1 MEKSLV
7 LIKPDA
13 VHRNL
18 IGLIIAL
25 YEKEGLVVEKMIKL
39 RPSKTQAAVHY
50 QDHQDKPFY
59 PGLIESLTSSDIVA
73 MVLQGDGAIEKV
85 RAINGA
91 TDPKQA
97 NPGTIR
103 ALYGQELPN
112 NSVHASDSPESADRE
127 IAIWFSTN

>member
-1 MEKSLV
+1 MLFRS
-7 LIKPDA
+7 
-13 VHRNL
+13 
-18 IGLIIAL
+18 
-25 YEKEGLVVEKMIKL
+25 
-39 RPSKTQAAVHY
+39 
-50 QDHQDKPFY
+50 
-59 PGLIESLTSSDIVA
+59 LIESLTSSDIVA